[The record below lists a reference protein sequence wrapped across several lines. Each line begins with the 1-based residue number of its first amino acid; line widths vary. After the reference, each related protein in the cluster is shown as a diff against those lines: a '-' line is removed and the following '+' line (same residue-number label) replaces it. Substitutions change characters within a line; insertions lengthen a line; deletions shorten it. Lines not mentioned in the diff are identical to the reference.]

1 MWAIVLC
8 KKNSNINAIFGS
20 SQFITHPKGIAV
32 AFWSVREELSQFN
45 RLRRSYYE
53 LLRDELDQFMLD
65 YALIQSYHQFVDRKL
80 PYPFIEKRELK
91 PRARIPGIEYES
103 QKTFLVLFLE
113 DVIPATHK
121 KYIRFFDVNKPTKTN
136 LLQSKA
142 LPLPD
147 KFDRTHKYLDSVQ
160 FYDFMNLLLPVDYA
174 LLVQRDPSTRSTNR
188 YSLTHYHVRIDWPI
202 SDAAEDLAQ
211 SLRYISKDLY
221 EKGDKYAELAQR
233 KLFEY
238 YGMPV
243 MVGGRRTAALV
254 AAQYLK
260 RIPCISTVYAGSSE
274 SRALFRI
281 SERGVSKAALV
292 RFSSDEVR
300 QIAESQKMTTRTFMK
315 NYVIAKKGRYN
326 VCIFQATYAYTH
338 HSRPPDDGKLR
349 EINPDVNWLTVGGE
363 HLLPKPGVSKYP
375 PINLN
380 LIYT

>member
-1 MWAIVLC
+1 M
-8 KKNSNINAIFGS
+8 
-20 SQFITHPKGIAV
+20 

-65 YALIQSYHQFVDRKL
+65 YALIHSYRSFADRKL
-80 PYPFIEKRELK
+80 AYPFIEKRELK
-91 PRARIPGIEYES
+91 PRARIPGIEYEC
-103 QKTFLVLFLE
+103 QKTFLVIFVE
-113 DVIPATHK
+113 DVIPSAHK

-136 LLQSKA
+136 LLESKA
-142 LPLPD
+142 LPLPE

-160 FYDFMNLLLPVDYA
+160 FYDFLNVLLPVDYA
-174 LLVQRDPSTRSTNR
+174 LLIQRDPTTRSANR
-188 YSLTHYHVRIDWPI
+188 YGLTHYHVRVDWPI
-202 SDAAEDLAQ
+202 ADASEDLAQ

-243 MVGGRRTAALV
+243 MVGGRRTAAMV

-260 RIPCISTVYAGSSE
+260 RIPCITTVYAGSSE
-274 SRALFRI
+274 SRALYRI
-281 SERGVSKAALV
+281 SERGVSKAALIQI
-292 RFSSDEVR
+292 SDDEVR
-300 QIAESQKMTTRTFMK
+300 QIADSHKMPLRTFQK
-315 NYVIAKKGRYN
+315 NYIIDRTDRYN
-326 VCIFQATYAYTH
+326 VCMFQVTYAYTA
-338 HSRPPDDGKLR
+338 HSRPPEDGKLR

-375 PINLN
+375 PINLS